1 MKHKKNW
8 RSLDAQRAAI
18 AIAIMLAVP
27 VVHGFQLD
35 TGNPNL
41 NVRWDT
47 TLKYST
53 AWRTEGQSERLLSD
67 PNGDDGDRNFE
78 RGLISN
84 RADLFSELDIIA
96 GDFGARASGA
106 AWYDTVYN
114 RANDND
120 SPSTVNHLSR
130 DYDEF
135 PSDTQQLHGR
145 KGELL
150 DAFVFGKFYVGDKR
164 TTFRAGRHAMQ
175 WGESLF
181 FGDNGIAG
189 GMSPIDAVK
198 ALSVPNSQF
207 KELIRPTEQI
217 SGQIQFTPEVSLG
230 AYYQFRWEGTRLPA
244 TGSYFSVSELAGD
257 GTDRYFFGPYAAYK
271 GRDIKAR
278 DSGQFGLQLRF
289 QVGETDMGLY
299 AIRYHSKA
307 PQAYFRGQS
316 ADSPS
321 VPAEFFNV
329 YPEDI
334 KAFGAS
340 FSRSFG
346 FVSLAGEASV
356 RHNMPLASDV
366 QWDRYGIMPGIEQPG
381 DNDSHPLY
389 AVGRSAH
396 AQLSW
401 LATLPPNFIARDASF
416 MGELAWNRLTSV
428 TKNPSALNPNADR
441 DAWSLRMI
449 YEPKYYQVL
458 PGVDLGVP
466 IGVGYGVG
474 NSSVGGGFLGD
485 KVGNLNVGI
494 SGTYLQEWRFGV
506 TYTHY
511 FGPEGTFVEDRH
523 VSFKQA
529 LADRDFVSISLSRT
543 F

>member
-1 MKHKKNW
+1 MKHKK
-8 RSLDAQRAAI
+8 RRPLGAQRAAI
-18 AIAIMLAVP
+18 GTAIVLAVP
-27 VVHGFQLD
+27 VAHGFQLE
-35 TGNPNL
+35 TGNPYL
-41 NVRWDT
+41 NVRWDN
-47 TLKYST
+47 TLKYS
-53 AWRTEGQSERLLSD
+53 ASWRAEGQSDRLLSD
-67 PNGDDGDRNFE
+67 ANGDDGNRNFDK
-78 RGLISN
+78 GPISN
-84 RADLFSELDIIA
+84 RMDLLSELDVVA
-96 GDFGARASGA
+96 GNFGARVSGA
-106 AWYDTVYN
+106 AWYDSVYN
-114 RANDND
+114 RSNDND
-120 SPSTVNHLSR
+120 SPGTVNHLSR

-135 PSDTQQLHGR
+135 PSDTRKLHGR

-150 DAFVFGKFYVGDKR
+150 DAFVFGRLSLGDYR

-217 SGQIQFTPEVSLG
+217 SGQIQLSPKVSLG
-230 AYYQFRWEGTRLPA
+230 AYYQFRWEETRLPA
-244 TGSYFSVSELAGD
+244 TGSYFSASELAGD
-257 GTDRYFFGPYAAYK
+257 GSDRYFFGPYSAYK

-289 QVGETDMGLY
+289 QVGETDLGLY

-316 ADSPS
+316 VDSPG

-334 KAFGAS
+334 KAYGAS

-366 QWDRYGIMPGIEQPG
+366 QWDQYGLMPGVTRAG
-381 DNDSHPLY
+381 DNDGHPLY
-389 AVGRSAH
+389 AIGRSAH

-401 LATLPPNFIARDASF
+401 MATLPPNFMAVDSSF
-416 MGELAWNRLTSV
+416 IGEIAWNRVTSV
-428 TKNPSALNPNADR
+428 TKNAAAQNPNADR
-441 DAWSLRMI
+441 DAWSIRMI
-449 YEPKYYQVL
+449 YEPKYYQVF
-458 PGVDLGVP
+458 PGIDLSVP
-466 IGVGYGVG
+466 VGVGYGIG
-474 NSSVGGGFLGD
+474 NSSVGGAFLGD
-485 KVGNLNVGI
+485 EVGNVNVGI
-494 SGTYLQEWRFGV
+494 SGTYLQQWRFGV
-506 TYTHY
+506 SYTHY

-523 VSFKQA
+523 ASFKQA
-529 LADRDFVSISLSRT
+529 LADRDFVSLSLSRT